1 MNLTD
6 YRTGETVREATDEER
21 EASVE
26 AARQDGGAGV
36 ITVPDH
42 DGPVYV
48 ED

>member
-1 MNLTD
+1 MNLMD

-21 EASVE
+21 EASIE
-26 AARQDGGAGV
+26 AAAQDGGAGV